1 MPLYEY
7 QCETCGAVFEK
18 MQRFSDEPLTVHE
31 GCGGPVHRLLS
42 APALQFKGTGW
53 YVTDYARGKSGS
65 NGGSHSKSN
74 SESKPA
80 SSSSSDSSYSN
91 RSSSP
96 SKPSS
101 SDK

>member
-80 SSSSSDSSYSN
+80 SSSSSDSSSSN
-91 RSSSP
+91 SSSSP